1 VSGAGTGAPG
11 GHAFDPAATWSDGV
25 ITPAEGARFV
35 ADLGFEL
42 VHGDRPD
49 RPAGANLI
57 VAFRTT
63 PSLHH
68 FDPETL
74 TFWSAEGGRGV
85 RRDLDRVS
93 PPPDHPVA
101 WGAVVVTDRLSVSNT
116 FFTFGGALRVGEIDP
131 VTRVV
136 VLGSPAPIMRVGGH
150 SQGKDVRADEVGAF
164 FGRLRAAVG
173 ADVEV
178 EGRVLATPPLVLY
191 AALIA
196 DVRARIAEHHALGD
210 ARPGFD
216 AWSLEEQHR
225 LDAAAPDVLD
235 AGRAL
240 VASLGI
246 GSA

>member
-1 VSGAGTGAPG
+1 VTEMGGTAGAG
-11 GHAFDPAATWSDGV
+11 AFDPAATWSDGV
-25 ITPAEGARFV
+25 ITPTEGARFV

-57 VAFRTT
+57 VALRET

-74 TFWSAEGGRGV
+74 TYWSAEGGRGV
-85 RRDLDRVS
+85 RRDLDRTS
-93 PPPDHPVA
+93 APPDHPAA
-101 WGAVVVTDRLSVSNT
+101 WGAVVVTDRLGVSNT
-116 FFTFGGALRVGEIDP
+116 FLTFGGAIRVAEIDP
-131 VTRVV
+131 ATRIV

-173 ADVEV
+173 ADVEM

-191 AALIA
+191 TALIA
-196 DVRARIAEHHALGD
+196 DVRARIEEHHSLGD
-210 ARPGFD
+210 ARPGYD
-216 AWSLEEQHR
+216 AWSHEELRHLEER
-225 LDAAAPDVLD
+225 APADLA

-240 VASLGI
+240 LATLGI
-246 GSA
+246 DAGG